1 MERVINISGKD
12 VKFKATAGTLAR
24 YRMYFKRDLLKDL
37 MKLSKKL
44 EKIKDSDEQFEMLD
58 LEVFEYI
65 AWTMAKT
72 ADNNIPALENW
83 LDDFDTFSIIQ
94 ILPEII
100 QLMTD
105 NMSQESESK
114 KKLVETVVEN

>member
-1 MERVINISGKD
+1 MERVINVSGKD

>member
-1 MERVINISGKD
+1 MEKIINISGKD
-12 VKFKATAGTLAR
+12 VRFKATAGTLAR

-44 EKIKDSDEQFEMLD
+44 EKIKDSEEQFEMLD

-83 LDDFDTFSIIQ
+83 LDDFETFSIIQ

-105 NMSQESESK
+105 NMSQENESK
-114 KKLVETVVEN
+114 KKLMETVTEN

>member
-1 MERVINISGKD
+1 VEKIINISGKD
-12 VKFKATAGTLAR
+12 VRFKATAGTLAR

-44 EKIKDSDEQFEMLD
+44 EKIKDSEEQFEMLD

-83 LDDFDTFSIIQ
+83 LDDFETFSIIQ

-105 NMSQESESK
+105 NMSQENESK
-114 KKLVETVVEN
+114 KKLMETVTEN